1 MDFSCVCDSNGHRLK
16 FMLLPSETERW
27 IDVSVTIGIRHL
39 IWSAPP
45 SFAVEDSRLRGGALV
60 VWC

>member
-1 MDFSCVCDSNGHRLK
+1 MDSSCVCDSNGHRLK
-16 FMLLPSETERW
+16 SMLLPSETERW

-45 SFAVEDSRLRGGALV
+45 FSLSATPHARRRFCSV
-60 VWC
+60 V